1 MSRQPYDEPTQ
12 ATAERGEVML
22 DGPDGIAVSMTPGAA
37 RTSADRLRTAADQAQ
52 DQQESADP
60 SLA

>member
-1 MSRQPYDEPTQ
+1 MSRQPCDEPTQ

-37 RTSADRLRTAADQAQ
+37 RTSADHLRAAADEAQ
-52 DQQESADP
+52 DQQSADRRQ
-60 SLA
+60 A

>member
-1 MSRQPYDEPTQ
+1 MSRHPYDTPTH

-37 RTSADRLRTAADQAQ
+37 RTSADHLRAAADEAQ
-52 DQQESADP
+52 NQQQSADQRQ
-60 SLA
+60 A